1 MIIRLEQS
9 FIETVSQLNSN
20 FSEGEKQKLA
30 TSIES
35 KFDDILSIIKEQEG
49 KKANLEPKI
58 IELGIIGSR
67 LFSLSLYYNGDS
79 GNDDIPLSI
88 TQLLPTIS
96 PVRIDIMSE
105 LHQKQQQQQQQ
116 QTNGNDSSY
125 LKAGQVYDDGDIHS
139 RYVDEIIEEDEGMRP
154 PS

>member
-35 KFDDILSIIKEQEG
+35 KYDDILSIIKDQEG
-49 KKANLEPKI
+49 KKADLEPKI
-58 IELGIIGSR
+58 IELGSIGSR

-96 PVRIDIMSE
+96 PVRIDIMSK
-105 LHQKQQQQQQQ
+105 LHQKKQQQQQA
-116 QTNGNDSSY
+116 NGNDSSY
-125 LKAGQVYDDGDIHS
+125 LKAGQVYDDGDTHS
-139 RYVDEIIEEDEGMRP
+139 RYVDEIIEEDDGIRP

>member
-1 MIIRLEQS
+1 MIIRLKQS

-35 KFDDILSIIKEQEG
+35 KYDDILSIIKEQEG

-58 IELGIIGSR
+58 IELGSIGSR

-96 PVRIDIMSE
+96 PVRIDIMSK
-105 LHQKQQQQQQQ
+105 LHQNQQQQQ

>member
-35 KFDDILSIIKEQEG
+35 KYDDIRSIIKDQEG

-58 IELGIIGSR
+58 IELGSIGSR

-88 TQLLPTIS
+88 T
-96 PVRIDIMSE
+96 
-105 LHQKQQQQQQQ
+105 
-116 QTNGNDSSY
+116 
-125 LKAGQVYDDGDIHS
+125 
-139 RYVDEIIEEDEGMRP
+139 
-154 PS
+154 

>member
-9 FIETVSQLNSN
+9 FVDTVSQLNSS

-35 KFDDILSIIKEQEG
+35 KYEDIISIIKDQEG
-49 KKANLEPKI
+49 KKSNLEPKI
-58 IELGIIGSR
+58 IELGSIGSR
-67 LFSLSLYYNGDS
+67 PFSLSLYYNGDS
-79 GNDDIPLSI
+79 ENDDIPLSI

-96 PVRIDIMSE
+96 PVRIDIMSK
-105 LHQKQQQQQQQ
+105 LHQKQQQQ

-125 LKAGQVYDDGDIHS
+125 LKAGQVYDDGDTHS
-139 RYVDEIIEEDEGMRP
+139 RYVDEIIEEDDGMRP

>member
-30 TSIES
+30 ASIES
-35 KFDDILSIIKEQEG
+35 KYDDILSIIKDQEG

-58 IELGIIGSR
+58 IELGSIGSR

-96 PVRIDIMSE
+96 PVRIDIMSK
-105 LHQKQQQQQQQ
+105 LHQKQQQQQQ
-116 QTNGNDSSY
+116 TNVNDSSY

-139 RYVDEIIEEDEGMRP
+139 RYVDEIIDEDDGMRP

>member
-9 FIETVSQLNSN
+9 FIETVSQLTSN

-35 KFDDILSIIKEQEG
+35 KYDDIISIIKEQEG

-58 IELGIIGSR
+58 IELGSIGSR

-96 PVRIDIMSE
+96 PVRIDIMSK
-105 LHQKQQQQQQQ
+105 LYQKQQQQ

>member
-9 FIETVSQLNSN
+9 FVDTVSQLNSS

-35 KFDDILSIIKEQEG
+35 KYEDIISIIKDQEG

-58 IELGIIGSR
+58 IELGSIGSR

-79 GNDDIPLSI
+79 ENDDIPLSI

-96 PVRIDIMSE
+96 PVRIDIMSK
-105 LHQKQQQQQQQ
+105 LHQKQQQQ

-125 LKAGQVYDDGDIHS
+125 LKAGHVYDDGDIHA
-139 RYVDEIIEEDEGMRP
+139 RYVDEIIEEDDGMRP
-154 PS
+154 LS

>member
-9 FIETVSQLNSN
+9 FVDTVSQLNSS

-35 KFDDILSIIKEQEG
+35 KYEDIISIIKDQEG

-58 IELGIIGSR
+58 IELGNIGSR

-79 GNDDIPLSI
+79 ENDDIPLSI

-96 PVRIDIMSE
+96 PVRIDIMSK
-105 LHQKQQQQQQQ
+105 LHQKQQQQQQ

-125 LKAGQVYDDGDIHS
+125 LKAGQVYDDGDTHS
-139 RYVDEIIEEDEGMRP
+139 RYVDEIIEEDDGMRP

>member
-9 FIETVSQLNSN
+9 FVDTVSQLNSS

-35 KFDDILSIIKEQEG
+35 KYEDIISIIKDQEG
-49 KKANLEPKI
+49 KKSNLEPRI
-58 IELGIIGSR
+58 IELGSIGSR

-79 GNDDIPLSI
+79 ENDDIPLSI

-96 PVRIDIMSE
+96 PVRIDIMSK
-105 LHQKQQQQQQQ
+105 LHQKQQQQ

-125 LKAGQVYDDGDIHS
+125 LKAGQVYDDGDTHS
-139 RYVDEIIEEDEGMRP
+139 RYVDEIIEEDDGMRP